1 MGNQPEQTYDTGLEE
16 IEDLICVK
24 CNQLLV
30 PQKITLSYMN
40 SAFPVE
46 LPACP
51 VCGMVYIP
59 EELATGR
66 ILHVEKSLEDK

>member
-1 MGNQPEQTYDTGLEE
+1 MSEGQNQYDTG
-16 IEDLICVK
+16 INQPPDMICLK
-24 CNQLLV
+24 CNQKLV
-30 PQKITLSYMN
+30 PLGVTLSYLD

-51 VCGMVYIP
+51 VCGMLYIP
-59 EELATGR
+59 EELATGK

>member
-1 MGNQPEQTYDTGLEE
+1 MADYTYEGD
-16 IEDLICVK
+16 IRMRCARCDRVLIARQV
-24 CNQLLV
+24 
-30 PQKITLSYMN
+30 TLSYMD

-59 EELATGR
+59 ESLARGR
-66 ILHVEKSLEDK
+66 IRDVEQSLEDK

>member
-1 MGNQPEQTYDTGLEE
+1 MSEQQPYDTGLATTEE
-16 IEDLICVK
+16 LICVK
-24 CNQLLV
+24 CKLPLV
-30 PQKITLSYMN
+30 PRQVTLSYMN

-51 VCGMVYIP
+51 KCGMLYIP
-59 EELATGR
+59 EELATGK

>member
-1 MGNQPEQTYDTGLEE
+1 MAEKQYETGVGPIGNMVCARCDKA
-16 IEDLICVK
+16 LIPRSV
-24 CNQLLV
+24 
-30 PQKITLSYMN
+30 TLSYMN

-51 VCGMVYIP
+51 LCDMVYIP

-66 ILHVEKSLEDK
+66 ILRVEKSLEDK